1 MDTRALLKLGHRLRR
16 AFAVFATATTLLLL
30 VVHFTPVVP
39 WYTQLLAGEWNDA
52 DGDILIVL
60 ANDMLPDDLL
70 GSGSYW
76 RAIYAIRVYHHHH
89 FRAVVISG
97 GPGGG
102 HLSMAQVI
110 GRFLVSN
117 GVPAEVIHLEEQ
129 SSSTRENAIFTTSMV
144 SSWPGKKVL
153 LTSDMHMFRARR
165 AFAAAGMQ
173 VTPCPIPDVLK
184 SSTRILPR
192 WSCFW
197 GLVLE
202 TVKIVYYFVQ
212 GWI

>member
-1 MDTRALLKLGHRLRR
+1 LKLGHQLRR
-16 AFAVFATATTLLLL
+16 AFAVFAVATTLLLL
-30 VVHFTPVVP
+30 VVHFTPVVR
-39 WYTQLLAGEWNDA
+39 WYARLLTGEWA
-52 DGDILIVL
+52 DPNGDTLIVL
-60 ANDMLPDDLL
+60 ANNMLPDDLI

-76 RAIYAIRVYHHHH
+76 RAIYAIRAYHHHR

-102 HLSMAQVI
+102 HLPMARVI
-110 GRFLVSN
+110 GQFLVSN
-117 GVPAEVIHLEEQ
+117 GVPADVIHLEEQ
-129 SSSTRENAIFTTSMV
+129 STSTRENAIFTTAMV

-165 AFAAAGMQ
+165 AFAAAGLQ
-173 VTPCPIPDVLK
+173 VAPCPIPDVLK
-184 SSTRILPR
+184 SSNSILAR
-192 WSCFW
+192 WPCFW

-202 TVKIVYYFVQ
+202 TVKIVYYFAQ

>member
-1 MDTRALLKLGHRLRR
+1 MLSALVPILRR
-16 AFAVFATATTLLLL
+16 VFRFLAAAVTLLVLI
-30 VVHFTPVVP
+30 VHFTPLVP
-39 WYTQLLAGEWNDA
+39 WYAQRLAGSWTEP

-60 ANDMLPDDLL
+60 ANDMQPDDLI

-76 RAIYAIRVYHHHH
+76 RAIYAIRIYHQRH

-110 GRFLVSN
+110 GRFLVSS
-117 GVPAEVIHLEEQ
+117 GVPADVIHLEEQ
-129 SSSTRENAIFTTSMV
+129 STSTRENAIFTTSMV

-153 LTSDMHMFRARR
+153 LTSDSHMFRARR
-165 AFAAAGMQ
+165 AFAAAGLQ

-184 SSTRILPR
+184 ASNGIIAR
-192 WSCFW
+192 WPCFW
-197 GLVLE
+197 GLALE
-202 TVKIVYYFVQ
+202 TIKIVYYFLQ